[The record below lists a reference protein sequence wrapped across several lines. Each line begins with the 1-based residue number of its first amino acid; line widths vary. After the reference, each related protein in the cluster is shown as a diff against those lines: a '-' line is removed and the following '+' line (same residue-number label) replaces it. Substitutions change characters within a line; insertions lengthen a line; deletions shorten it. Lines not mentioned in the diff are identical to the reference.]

1 MKSLQR
7 LLPIPYL
14 LLLVLATVSPL
25 HADGEAVLWTG
36 EVQLK
41 IADAFMEEG
50 EYYRAV
56 TEYKKFLI
64 LFPDSGKAD
73 YASFE
78 IGMAYFK
85 GEEYGAAAR
94 AFLAVREKYPKSSYA
109 VQAGYLEGISQWK
122 MKNCDRA
129 RVALETLV
137 EQHPDSE
144 YAPRSLVAICL
155 AALDENKAEVSRQA
169 LKRFLDRYPG
179 HPGEENVREAAA
191 LIDRYQELPEKSPV
205 LAAGDCSMNRI
216 IAGTRKLCV
225 TRCSPIAAMATAGSN
240 SGKKTLR
247 APAAIGITRLHC
259 PAMWKVGSTLSIT
272 ERSPSK
278 PIIGSYIARVA
289 SRPRLEISTP
299 LGRPVVPDE

>member
-1 MKSLQR
+1 MNAFHR

-25 HADGEAVLWTG
+25 HADGGAILFTG

-41 IADAFMEEG
+41 VADAFMEEG

-85 GEEYGAAAR
+85 GEEYGEAAR
-94 AFLAVREKYPKSSYA
+94 SFLAMRQKYPESSHA
-109 VQAGYLEGISQWK
+109 SQAGYLEGISQWK
-122 MKNCDRA
+122 MKNYYRA
-129 RVALETLV
+129 RVALESLV

-169 LKRFLDRYPG
+169 LNRFLDRYPG
-179 HPGEENVREAAA
+179 HPGEENIREAAA
-191 LIDRYQELPEKSPV
+191 QIDRYRELPEKSMV
-205 LAAGDCSMNRI
+205 LAGVMSAILPGSGYIYAEHYGDGITAFLINGLF
-216 IAGTRKLCV
+216 IAGTITAIHQENYAVAGIVGGVGVPFYLGNIYG
-225 TRCSPIAAMATAGSN
+225 SANAA
-240 SGKKTLR
+240 KKWNLGVR
-247 APAAIGITRLHC
+247 NEIIQKIH
-259 PAMWKVGSTLSIT
+259 STL
-272 ERSPSK
+272 
-278 PIIGSYIARVA
+278 A
-289 SRPRLEISTP
+289 P
-299 LGRPVVPDE
+299 LL

>member
-1 MKSLQR
+1 MKSFCR

-14 LLLVLATVSPL
+14 LFLVLASVSPL
-25 HADGEAVLWTG
+25 HADGEAVLFTD

-85 GEEYGAAAR
+85 GEEYGAAAK
-94 AFLAVREKYPKSSYA
+94 AFLAVRNKYPESRFA
-109 VQAGYLEGISQWK
+109 IQAGYLEGISQWK
-122 MKNCDRA
+122 MKNYDRA
-129 RVALETLV
+129 RVALESLV

-155 AALDENKAEVSRQA
+155 AALDESKAEVSRQA
-169 LKRFLDRYPG
+169 LERFLDRYPG
-179 HPGEENVREAAA
+179 RPDEENVREAAA

-205 LAAGDCSMNRI
+205 LAGVMSAILPGSGYIYAEHYGDGITAFLINGLF
-216 IAGTRKLCV
+216 IAGTV
-225 TRCSPIAAMATAGSN
+225 TAIHQENYAVAGIVGGVGVPFYLGNIYGSANAA
-240 SGKKTLR
+240 KKWNLAVR
-247 APAAIGITRLHC
+247 NEITRKIH
-259 PAMWKVGSTLSIT
+259 STL
-272 ERSPSK
+272 
-278 PIIGSYIARVA
+278 A
-289 SRPRLEISTP
+289 P
-299 LGRPVVPDE
+299 LL

>member
-14 LLLVLATVSPL
+14 LLLVLATVPPL

-94 AFLAVREKYPKSSYA
+94 AFLAVREKYPESSYA

-122 MKNCDRA
+122 MKNYDRV
-129 RVALETLV
+129 RVALESLV

-144 YAPRSLVAICL
+144 YAPRSLVTICL

-179 HPGEENVREAAA
+179 HPDEENVKEAAA

-205 LAAGDCSMNRI
+205 LAGVMSAILPGSGYIYAEHYGDGITAFFINGLF
-216 IAGTRKLCV
+216 IAGTITAIHQENYAVAGIVGGVGLPFYLGNIYG
-225 TRCSPIAAMATAGSN
+225 SANAA
-240 SGKKTLR
+240 KKWNLGVR
-247 APAAIGITRLHC
+247 NEIIQKIH
-259 PAMWKVGSTLSIT
+259 STL
-272 ERSPSK
+272 
-278 PIIGSYIARVA
+278 A
-289 SRPRLEISTP
+289 P
-299 LGRPVVPDE
+299 LL

>member
-25 HADGEAVLWTG
+25 HADSGAVLFTD

-94 AFLAVREKYPKSSYA
+94 AFLAVRNKYPESRFA

-122 MKNCDRA
+122 MKNYDRA
-129 RVALETLV
+129 RMALESLV

-179 HPGEENVREAAA
+179 RPDEENVREAAA

-205 LAAGDCSMNRI
+205 LAGVMSAILPGSGYIYAEHYGDGITAFLINGLF
-216 IAGTRKLCV
+216 IAGTV
-225 TRCSPIAAMATAGSN
+225 TAIHQENYAVAGIVGGVGLPFYLGNIYGSANAA
-240 SGKKTLR
+240 KKWNLAVR
-247 APAAIGITRLHC
+247 NEITRKIH
-259 PAMWKVGSTLSIT
+259 STL
-272 ERSPSK
+272 
-278 PIIGSYIARVA
+278 A
-289 SRPRLEISTP
+289 P
-299 LGRPVVPDE
+299 LL

>member
-25 HADGEAVLWTG
+25 HADSGAVLFT
-36 EVQLK
+36 EDLQLK

-94 AFLAVREKYPKSSYA
+94 SFLAVREKYPDFPSLPSRWHL
-109 VQAGYLEGISQWK
+109 QTFAG
-122 MKNCDRA
+122 
-129 RVALETLV
+129 
-137 EQHPDSE
+137 
-144 YAPRSLVAICL
+144 
-155 AALDENKAEVSRQA
+155 
-169 LKRFLDRYPG
+169 F
-179 HPGEENVREAAA
+179 
-191 LIDRYQELPEKSPV
+191 
-205 LAAGDCSMNRI
+205 
-216 IAGTRKLCV
+216 
-225 TRCSPIAAMATAGSN
+225 
-240 SGKKTLR
+240 
-247 APAAIGITRLHC
+247 
-259 PAMWKVGSTLSIT
+259 
-272 ERSPSK
+272 
-278 PIIGSYIARVA
+278 
-289 SRPRLEISTP
+289 
-299 LGRPVVPDE
+299 

>member
-7 LLPIPYL
+7 LRPIPYL

-25 HADGEAVLWTG
+25 HADDGVVLFTG
-36 EVQLK
+36 DLQLK

-94 AFLAVREKYPKSSYA
+94 SFLAVREKYPESSYA
-109 VQAGYLEGISQWK
+109 VQAGYLEGMSQWK
-122 MKNCDRA
+122 MKNYDRA
-129 RVALETLV
+129 RVALESLV

-169 LKRFLDRYPG
+169 LRRFLDRYPG

-205 LAAGDCSMNRI
+205 LAGVMSAILPGSGYIYAEHYGDGITAFLINGLF
-216 IAGTRKLCV
+216 IAGTITAIHQENYAVAGIVGGVGVPFYLGNIYG
-225 TRCSPIAAMATAGSN
+225 SANAA
-240 SGKKTLR
+240 KKWNL
-247 APAAIGITRLHC
+247 AARDEITRKIH
-259 PAMWKVGSTLSIT
+259 STL
-272 ERSPSK
+272 
-278 PIIGSYIARVA
+278 A
-289 SRPRLEISTP
+289 P
-299 LGRPVVPDE
+299 LL

>member
-25 HADGEAVLWTG
+25 HADSGAVLFTG
-36 EVQLK
+36 DLQLK

-94 AFLAVREKYPKSSYA
+94 AFLAVREKYPESSYA

-122 MKNCDRA
+122 MKNYDRA
-129 RVALETLV
+129 RVALEILV
-137 EQHPDSE
+137 DQHPDSE
-144 YAPRSLVAICL
+144 YAPRSLMAICL
-155 AALDENKAEVSRQA
+155 AALDESKAEVSRQA

-191 LIDRYQELPEKSPV
+191 QIERYQELPEKSPV
-205 LAAGDCSMNRI
+205 LAGVMSAILPGSGYIYAEHYGDGITAFLINGLF
-216 IAGTRKLCV
+216 IAGTV
-225 TRCSPIAAMATAGSN
+225 TAIHQENYAVAGIVGGVGVPFYLGNIYGSANAA
-240 SGKKTLR
+240 KKWNLAVR
-247 APAAIGITRLHC
+247 NEIVQKIH
-259 PAMWKVGSTLSIT
+259 STL
-272 ERSPSK
+272 
-278 PIIGSYIARVA
+278 A
-289 SRPRLEISTP
+289 P
-299 LGRPVVPDE
+299 LL